1 MNILITGASR
11 GLGRRLALAFGRAG
25 HAVAVNYRSRQAEA
39 ETVVSEIQGQ
49 GGKAEAFQAD
59 VSDPPQAQ
67 ALVDAVVRKWGRL
80 DGLINNAGVTRDRT
94 IAKMSLEEWRDV
106 IDTNLSAPFY
116 CLQSA
121 ARHMTRDKGGFILNI
136 GSIVG
141 VKGGVGCANYA
152 AAKAGLMGL
161 TKAAAR
167 ELGRFNIRVNGIL
180 PGFHLTEMGQ
190 QIPVAHREKVV
201 SEHALGRTT
210 AVEDLER
217 FVLSL
222 SETLT
227 VSGQIF
233 NIDSRVL

>member
-11 GLGRRLALAFGRAG
+11 GLGRRMALAFGRAG
-25 HAVAVNYRSRQAEA
+25 HAVAVNYRARRVEA
-39 ETVVSEIQGQ
+39 ESVVREIQS
-49 GGKAEAFQAD
+49 GGGTAEAFLAD
-59 VSDPPQAQ
+59 VSDPQKAQ
-67 ALVDAVVRKWGRL
+67 SLVDSVVQTWGRL
-80 DGLINNAGVTRDRT
+80 DGLINNAGVTRDCT
-94 IAKMSLEEWRDV
+94 IAKMSLEEWRNV
-106 IDTNLSAPFY
+106 IDTNLSGPFY
-116 CLQSA
+116 CLQA
-121 ARHMTRDKGGFILNI
+121 ASRHMMREKNGFIINV

-141 VKGGVGCANYA
+141 LRGGVGCANYA

-180 PGFHLTEMGQ
+180 PGFHLTEMGE
-190 QIPVAHREKVV
+190 QIPGIQREKVV
-201 SEHALGRTT
+201 AEHALGRTT
-210 AVEDLER
+210 AEEDLER

-222 SETLT
+222 SEMTT